1 MKKRKLKKSTKKVI
15 IVLLI
20 AIIFGLGVY
29 YVIDNFT
36 AKTPVNTEIKVIDKI
51 EDYGYNLEENET
63 KLYKKLFKDLMKEL
77 NKEEIDYEKYAE
89 LISKLYIADFY
100 NLENKITK
108 NDVGGLQFIHSLA
121 QENFLLKAKDT
132 LYKNIQSNIY
142 GDRNQELP
150 VVKDISLDSIKEGSF
165 KINDEELD
173 SYIVTLKWTYE
184 KDLDYDNSKEIILV
198 KEDKKLSIVETN
210 SNTSE

>member
-210 SNTSE
+210 SL

>member
-1 MKKRKLKKSTKKVI
+1 
-15 IVLLI
+15 
-20 AIIFGLGVY
+20 
-29 YVIDNFT
+29 
-36 AKTPVNTEIKVIDKI
+36 
-51 EDYGYNLEENET
+51 
-63 KLYKKLFKDLMKEL
+63 MKEL

-210 SNTSE
+210 SL